1 MTSTLKRNPPFRAEH
16 LGSLLRTDQLL
27 EARHAWEAGKASE
40 EDLRPIEDKDVQEIV
55 KTQLELGF
63 HAITDGEYRR
73 HMFWGSFWPGLE
85 GMKEVA
91 EPDPSIFRMYIPDI
105 AAFTEAG
112 YKPGETVICTGKI
125 KHVGSTY
132 TDQFDYLK
140 SLVPEE
146 KTKNLKLTLAAP
158 NWYHL
163 RYKEGQA
170 YPKDVYAN
178 DDEYFSDVAKAYQAE
193 LKTLYDHGL
202 RNVQFDDPNLACKHQ
217 PLILPDPIQQA
228 NKYLHTD
235 FCSEAML
242 TGWKNDPNNTYSAD
256 TLLEKYIALYNDC
269 ISQIPP
275 DMHVGVHLCRGNF
288 VNSRHFSE
296 GGYDRIATKLF
307 QELSMHTYY
316 LEYDTPRAGGFAPL
330 EHLPK
335 NKNVILGVITSKFPK
350 LENLDEMEGRV
361 REAVKYMCKGSGES
375 EEEALRRVGVS
386 PQCGFAS
393 HSSGNAIGR
402 EDMVRKL
409 RLVRELADRVW
420 GGEA

>member
-1 MTSTLKRNPPFRAEH
+1 M
-16 LGSLLRTDQLL
+16 Q
-27 EARHAWEAGKASE
+27 
-40 EDLRPIEDKDVQEIV
+40 
-55 KTQLELGF
+55 
-63 HAITDGEYRR
+63 
-73 HMFWGSFWPGLE
+73 
-85 GMKEVA
+85 
-91 EPDPSIFRMYIPDI
+91 
-105 AAFTEAG
+105 AG

-316 LEYDTPRAGGFAPL
+316 L
-330 EHLPK
+330 
-335 NKNVILGVITSKFPK
+335 
-350 LENLDEMEGRV
+350 
-361 REAVKYMCKGSGES
+361 
-375 EEEALRRVGVS
+375 
-386 PQCGFAS
+386 
-393 HSSGNAIGR
+393 
-402 EDMVRKL
+402 
-409 RLVRELADRVW
+409 
-420 GGEA
+420 